1 MFGNGRCYF
10 RSRRRKYYNNG
21 GMVTSGVGVGIAVA
35 SDVFVGVG
43 GTITSGVA
51 VGAFDTISVLTS
63 VSLDAE
69 PQLLKTEM
77 LNIIEIMHNSIL

>member
-1 MFGNGRCYF
+1 MGTAGVT
-10 RSRRRKYYNNG
+10 SGVGVGSTITMG

-69 PQLLKTEM
+69 PQLLKTET